1 MVNAVILLNVQR
13 EAINHVAERLA
24 AIEGVTEAYSVAGQ
38 YDLAVVVRAR
48 DNEALADLVTSRM
61 LQDKGIVRS
70 ETLIAFRVFSRYD
83 LEHMFSIGMDEA
95 PGATKV

>member
-1 MVNAVILLNVQR
+1 MVNAIILLNIQR
-13 EAINHVAERLA
+13 EAINDVAQRLTA
-24 AIEGVTEAYSVAGQ
+24 LEGVSEVYSVAGQ

-48 DNEALADLVTSRM
+48 DNDALADLVTTRM

-83 LEHMFSIGMDEA
+83 LERMFSIGMEKA
-95 PGATKV
+95 